1 MRLARALSIAL
12 LLSAFGAIMAAWAQ
26 QQKHVLVVYS
36 TRRDA
41 QIVATGERELAR
53 ILEGNLGRVDYYSE
67 YIDRSRFPEARY
79 EQDFR
84 DFLLRKYEDVHFDA
98 VIAVEDAA
106 LELVTDLRG
115 QLFPGAPIV
124 FFTSGAARG
133 RIENATGLIAGLTF
147 TDTLELI
154 EDLQPQVRQIFVV
167 SGAAPADLE
176 YEQLARQQFRPFEAR
191 FAMTYLNGLPS
202 AELESRLS
210 SLPADSAIYYLL
222 ISRDGSGQNVRPLN
236 YLSRLTAI
244 ANAPVYCWVDSAMNQ
259 GIVGGSLKDQ
269 AVQLDALGRL
279 ALRVLSGESA
289 DSIPVSSPNLNV
301 RQVDWRQLRRWRIS
315 ESRVPQGTRVL
326 FKELSLWDRYRFYV
340 LGMVS
345 LVIGQTLLI
354 AGLLLQRRRRRQAE
368 ARVRG
373 SEEELRGS
381 EEELRGSYRR
391 IRDLGARL
399 LQAQD
404 TERSRVA
411 RELHDDVSQQVALL
425 SMNLELLLN
434 EVPREM
440 ESLVGDALNQTQD
453 IARNVHDLSH
463 RLHPTRL
470 RLTGLVAALETLQRE
485 LSRSTPIAFTHQ
497 GVPDNLPSDLRLSL
511 FRVVQE
517 ALQNAVKYSRARTV
531 TVDLRGQSD
540 ALVLTISDDG
550 VGFDVEAAAGTGLGL
565 ISMNER
571 IDAVGGTF
579 DIRSR
584 RGRGTLLAIR
594 VPLGVEP
601 ATESTPAKQV
611 G

>member
-1 MRLARALSIAL
+1 MGLWLPL
-12 LLSAFGAIMAAWAQ
+12 LPFAFGGLVAAWAQ
-26 QQKHVLVVYS
+26 PQKQVLVVYS

-41 QIVATGERELAR
+41 QIVAIGERELPR
-53 ILEGNLGRVDYYSE
+53 ILEDGLGRLDYYSE
-67 YIDRSRFPEARY
+67 YIDDARFSDRAY
-79 EQDFR
+79 QDAFR
-84 DFLLRKYEDVHFDA
+84 DFLLLKYKSVRFDA
-98 VIAVEDAA
+98 VIAVQDAA
-106 LELVTDLRG
+106 LELVSGVRS
-115 QLFPGAPIV
+115 QLFPGTPIV
-124 FFTSGAARG
+124 FFASGPVSG
-133 RIENATGLIAGLTF
+133 RIENATGLVAALTF
-147 TDTLELI
+147 TDTLALVA
-154 EDLQPQVRQIFVV
+154 DLQPQVRQIFVV
-167 SGAAPADLE
+167 SGTSPSDIE
-176 YEQLARQQFRPFEAR
+176 YERLARQQFAPFESR
-191 FAMTYLNGLPS
+191 FKITYFAGLRS
-202 AELESRLS
+202 TELESRLPN
-210 SLPADSAIYYLL
+210 LPANSAIYYL
-222 ISRDGSGQNVRPLN
+222 IVNRDGSGENVHPLE
-236 YLSRLTAI
+236 YLSQVTAI
-244 ANAPVYCWVDSAMNQ
+244 ANAPVYCWVDSAMGR

-269 AVQLDALGRL
+269 TVQLDALGRL

-289 DSIPVSSPNLNV
+289 ASIPVSSPNLNV

-326 FKELSLWDRYRFYV
+326 FKELSLWDRYRFYI
-340 LGMVS
+340 LGMVA
-345 LVIGQTLLI
+345 LVIAQTLLI
-354 AGLLLQRRRRRQAE
+354 AGLLLQRRMRRQAE
-368 ARVRG
+368 AQV
-373 SEEELRGS
+373 RGS

-425 SMNLELLLN
+425 SMNLELLLD
-434 EVPREM
+434 EVPREI
-440 ESLVGDALNQTQD
+440 ESLVGDALNQAQD

-485 LSRSTPIAFTHQ
+485 LSRSTPAIAFTHQ
-497 GVPDNLPSDLRLSL
+497 CVPDNLPSDLTLSL

-517 ALQNAVKYSRARTV
+517 AVQNAVKYSRARTV
-531 TVDLRGQSD
+531 TVDLRGESD

-550 VGFDVEAAAGTGLGL
+550 VGFDVDAAAGTGLGL

-594 VPLGVEP
+594 VPLAVEP
-601 ATESTPAKQV
+601 ATESIPAKQV